1 MLLSS
6 QMPFYGRKRYVSLN
20 WHILLYWGDYETNKA
35 VISRHIVEQIMEC
48 RYNFDGRRWKR
59 VSKQAKSFVEDLLVE
74 NPDERLT
81 AEEASGSTWLN
92 RRFAATTRGPTEQ
105 EMDNTTTSLTTYA
118 NYQKIKKLVRS
129 VCLKVCICYLSIILS
144 YVMPLSCRPS
154 W

>member
-6 QMPFYGRKRYVSLN
+6 QMPFYGRKRYVSMN
-20 WHILLYWGDYETNKA
+20 CAYATT
-35 VISRHIVEQIMEC
+35 VITKLTMLSFSRHIVEQIMEC

-92 RRFAATTRGPTEQ
+92 RRFAATTRGPTPQ
-105 EMDNTTTSLTTYA
+105 EMDSTTTSLTTYA
-118 NYQKIKKLVRS
+118 NYQKIKKLVRL
-129 VCLKVCICYLSIILS
+129 VRL
-144 YVMPLSCRPS
+144 
-154 W
+154 